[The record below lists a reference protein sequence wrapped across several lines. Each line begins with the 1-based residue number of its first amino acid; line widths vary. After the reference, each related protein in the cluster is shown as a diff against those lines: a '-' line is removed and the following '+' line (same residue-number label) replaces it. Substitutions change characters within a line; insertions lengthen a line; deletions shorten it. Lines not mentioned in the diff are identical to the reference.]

1 MLLFSVYLTVPV
13 FWLDY
18 LFKRKHYCM
27 SESPP
32 HKHSSHPVRKK
43 IIRVV
48 TIIFMTLLFF
58 EFLVYFGSN
67 IFLSKWAERKI
78 NEATKDVYLIEFN
91 RFNFSLLRRGVFLD
105 GIIMKPIPGKI
116 VPEDQV
122 LFDFSLD
129 QLAVRGLWYSFFDG
143 VLYVGKIEFDNPD
156 VKMDFPGTADSVAG
170 VKNKNKAGAPAGK
183 KQSAVKALEEEIQ
196 KSIRRLNFNA
206 LFINEI
212 EISHAD
218 LFFLDFLSQNSI
230 KAKNTRLVIK
240 DIDWTTKEIWRTPF
254 NAQGFEFDLERVDF
268 PLPDGVHSL
277 YANEVFISSLDKRIE
292 INAFK
297 LTSNKSRESKSYYEV
312 TLEEL
317 RVGNVDLN
325 KAFMTSEVEID
336 ELILNAPEF
345 KVERREKVNRDSA
358 ATGDLNELIYGIL
371 KSIQIKELAINNGKF
386 IKNDFLDTL
395 KNRIDIAGLDFK
407 MVNFYLGENESKKV
421 NQFFY
426 GEDASMEIRDA
437 RLYLADEVHVLS
449 GEKVMVSSFKDEILI
464 ENFSILS
471 REESLL
477 IKNPK
482 SLIQL
487 SLPEFSLE
495 AVNLKKLY
503 NEGILEIGE
512 MKLLS
517 PQIEYTELTN
527 VRKPG
532 ENSSDTDLLKGLLTS
547 VAIKRFDL
555 QNGVV
560 QFKNEA
566 GVRSNDI
573 EFEKFSLLLENIFLQ
588 PGVSTKTFNEFL
600 LADEIVLSLDK
611 YRLKL
616 RDNLHE
622 FLADRV
628 LIDSKNSLV
637 EITGFVLRPEN
648 QGQIKGTL
656 DAYGKS
662 STIDLKIPKFRAEGI
677 DLYAAIVDQE
687 LTVKH
692 ISIPNPELS
701 FSTYRKGKSFGSPQD
716 QLESSKEF
724 ENLLTS
730 YFRLIQIDS
739 LNFSDGKIQYR
750 NFSGKE
756 DISFN
761 EDNFSLILRGFL
773 VEKDHLYLKKR
784 TFFSEEI
791 DLSLENYSFSL
802 AGGNYLVE
810 TDGLTFNSLA
820 QSLKIDNLVL
830 SPGPN
835 LNSKIA
841 LSVTMPSVSLDGID
855 IETFLFDNELIL
867 EQFNVIGGK
876 INLDINPDFKKEDA
890 TLKPKTDSTSRL
902 AIRKTIETLKIDQLK
917 LGDSKLNINY
927 RFGNKDVQS
936 IQTDFDLLI
945 KELYLDSANNRGIDN
960 LSELFKSINLNLV
973 DFSFALPDSI
983 HTIQFSNLAFDNLI
997 NETLFSDVKIIPKS
1011 KTGSPGSTIFE
1022 ASIDKLGIQNN
1033 KLKEIQETGIFDLS
1047 QVRLTNPTFDIYV
1060 DSEKKSTVKSS
1071 SNTVK
1076 KDAFV
1081 NSLLLQDVLIQNGKF
1096 TVHNKEKGPV
1106 PQLDFQGFN
1115 FEVKDLNFDLLG
1127 NTTKLNPQLLFQ
1139 KELNL
1144 SLSDYSIYTKDSL
1157 NKLSIGKIS
1166 FLDRNV
1172 VLDKVKFG
1180 PTIGRYDYLKRIGFQ
1195 SDAIDATVERISI
1208 LGIDFDTYF
1217 NSQVLK
1223 ARKVSLDGMHVDVF
1237 RDKRLPRLEGVIK
1250 PMPQELMKNAPIEMS
1265 VDSVTA
1271 TNAIIQYQ
1279 EFAPRA
1285 MIPGSIRF
1293 EDMDLSLAPFKLS
1306 TAGTGSPLEKTFLQ
1320 ATAKLMGKGE
1330 VVLNST
1336 LFFEDPYPIDM
1347 NVKLGEFDL
1356 RSLNSMV
1363 SNAVFVEILSGK
1375 VRDGDWR
1382 FRINKDEAWGE
1393 MDFRYQD
1400 LKIQLLDTVSMMP
1413 GKGKLGLLTFLANT
1427 LTRNNNPRKFFN
1439 KQVTSTIY
1447 FERDKSRFIF
1457 GGWWRATFSGL
1468 KGSVGFG
1475 QPKRPKRKE
1484 DSEN

>member
-1 MLLFSVYLTVPV
+1 
-13 FWLDY
+13 
-18 LFKRKHYCM
+18 M

-48 TIIFMTLLFF
+48 TVISMTLLFL
-58 EFLVYFGSN
+58 EFLFYFGSN
-67 IFLSKWAERKI
+67 IFLSKWAERTI

-91 RFNFSLLRRGVFLD
+91 RFNFSLLRRGFFLD
-105 GIIMKPIPGKI
+105 GIIMTPKPGKI
-116 VPEDQV
+116 VPEDQA
-122 LFDFSLD
+122 LFNFSLD
-129 QLAVRGLWYSFFDG
+129 QLAIKGLWYSFFDG
-143 VLYVGKIEFDNPD
+143 VLYVGKIEFNNPD
-156 VKMDFPGTADSVAG
+156 VKMDLPESVDSDV
-170 VKNKNKAGAPAGK
+170 VDKSQNKEVGPDGK

-196 KSIRRLNFNA
+196 KSIRQLNFNA
-206 LFINEI
+206 LFIKEI

-218 LFFLDFLSQNSI
+218 LFFLDFLSQNSL
-230 KAKNTRLVIK
+230 KAENTSLVIK
-240 DIDWTTKEIWRTPF
+240 DIDWTTKEIWKTPF
-254 NAQGFEFDLERVDF
+254 NARGFEFDLEEVDF

-277 YANEVFISSLDKRIE
+277 HADQVFISSLDKRIE
-292 INAFK
+292 INEFK
-297 LTSNKSRESKSYYEV
+297 LTSDKSRASKSYYEV
-312 TLEEL
+312 TMEEL

-325 KAFMTSEVEID
+325 RAFMTSEVEID

-345 KVERREKVNRDSA
+345 KVEQREKVDEDSA
-358 ATGDLNELIYGIL
+358 ATGDLNELINGIL

-395 KNRIDIAGLDFK
+395 KNRIDIGDLNFK
-407 MVNFYLGENESKKV
+407 MAKFYLGEDESKKV

-426 GEDASMEIRDA
+426 GEDASMEIRNA
-437 RLYLADEVHVLS
+437 NLYLSDEVHVLS
-449 GEKVMVSSFKDEILI
+449 GDKVMVSSFKDEILI
-464 ENFSILS
+464 QNFSIQS

-477 IKNPK
+477 IKNPN

-487 SLPEFSLE
+487 TLPEFSLE

-517 PQIEYTELTN
+517 PQIEYTELTK
-527 VRKPG
+527 VGKTG

-560 QFKNEA
+560 QFKDEA

-648 QGQIKGTL
+648 QLQIKGTL

-677 DLYAAIVDQE
+677 DLHAAIVDQE
-687 LTVKH
+687 LIVKQ
-692 ISIPNPELS
+692 ILIPNPELS
-701 FSTYRKGKSFGSPQD
+701 FSTYRKEKSVGSPQD

-730 YFRLIQIDS
+730 YFRSIQIDS

-773 VEKDHLYLKKR
+773 VEKDRIYLKKR

-820 QSLKIDNLVL
+820 QSLEIDNLVL
-830 SPGPN
+830 STGSN

-841 LSVTMPSVSLDGID
+841 LSLTMPSVSLDGID

-876 INLDINPDFKKEDA
+876 INLDINPDFIKEDA
-890 TLKPKTDSTSRL
+890 PLKPKANSTSML

-917 LGDSKLNINY
+917 FGNSRLNINY
-927 RFGNKDVQS
+927 RFGDKDVQS

-945 KELYLDSANNRGIDN
+945 KELYLDSATNGGIDN
-960 LSELFKSINLNLV
+960 LSELYKSINLNLE

-1011 KTGSPGSTIFE
+1011 KTGSPGSTIIE

-1033 KLKEIQETGIFDLS
+1033 KLKEIQENGIFDLS
-1047 QVRLTNPTFDIYV
+1047 QVSLTNPTFNIYL
-1060 DSEKKSTVKSS
+1060 DSEKKSTEKSA
-1071 SNTVK
+1071 SNAIK

-1081 NSLLLQDVLIQNGKF
+1081 NSLMLQDVLIQNGNF
-1096 TVHNKEKGPV
+1096 TVHNKETGPV
-1106 PQLDFQGFN
+1106 PQLDFKAFN
-1115 FEVKDLNFDLLG
+1115 FKVEDLNYDLLG
-1127 NTTKLNPQLLFQ
+1127 NETKLDPQFLFQ
-1139 KELNL
+1139 KELSL
-1144 SLSDYSIYTKDSL
+1144 SLSEYTIYTKDSL
-1157 NKLSIGKIS
+1157 NKLSVGKIS
-1166 FLDRNV
+1166 YVDRNV

-1180 PTIGRYDYLKRIGFQ
+1180 PTIGQYDYLKRIGYQ
-1195 SDAIDATVERISI
+1195 SDAIDGTVEKVTIQDLDIEAFFTDKKVRAHA
-1208 LGIDFDTYF
+1208 
-1217 NSQVLK
+1217 LK
-1223 ARKVSLDGMHVDVF
+1223 LDKLDLSVF
-1237 RDKRLPRLEGVIK
+1237 RDKRIPLKEGVIK
-1250 PMPQELMKNAPIEMS
+1250 PMPQEMMQNAS
-1265 VDSVTA
+1265 VYLELDSVIFRDGFVRYT
-1271 TNAIIQYQ
+1271 
-1279 EFAPRA
+1279 EFGPKS
-1285 MIPGSIRF
+1285 MLPGSISF
-1293 EDMDLSLAPFKLS
+1293 QDLNGSLTPFYLVKEGDS
-1306 TAGTGSPLEKTFLQ
+1306 YPVQSSNISVTS
-1320 ATAKLMGKGE
+1320 KLMGEGD
-1330 VVLNST
+1330 VVLNSEM
-1336 LFFEDPYPIDM
+1336 FFEKPYPMDVRIKMDQ
-1347 NVKLGEFDL
+1347 FDL
-1356 RSLNSMV
+1356 RLANSLLSTGT
-1363 SNAVFVEILSGK
+1363 FIRILEGR
-1375 VRDGDWR
+1375 VTDGNWK
-1382 FRINKDEAWGE
+1382 FRLDENEAIGD
-1393 MDFRYQD
+1393 MDFLYED
-1400 LKIQLLDTVSMMP
+1400 LKIEFLDSLTLER
-1413 GKGKLGLLTFLANT
+1413 GRGKLGLYTFLANT
-1427 LTRNNNPRKFFN
+1427 LTRKSNPRRFLN
-1439 KQVTSTIY
+1439 NRVNSSIY
-1447 FERDKSRFIF
+1447 FERDQSKFVF
-1457 GGWWRATFSGL
+1457 GTWMKATFSGI
-1468 KGSVGFG
+1468 KGSVGLG
-1475 QPKRPKRKE
+1475 QPKRPKRKDE
-1484 DSEN
+1484 K